1 MKKKMV
7 LVVLSMAL
15 FAIGFSQNKRVITG
29 RVLDAV
35 TRAPLAGA
43 TVNAAENGGLQTTD
57 QKGYFSIHADKKFAL
72 LVSYVGYKVFKGEF
86 TAADT
91 AVIIL
96 MVTEAS
102 ALDEVVV
109 IGYGVK
115 EKRKDLTSSI
125 SSISGRE
132 VSELPVTNIASAIAS
147 RVPGLEVHSNG
158 YAPGQEGQTINV
170 RGLNSIYSNGTP
182 LYVVDGTI
190 IQGDISNL
198 NTADIASIEVLKDA
212 SAAGIYGSR
221 AANGVILIS
230 TKHGSGAPSID
241 FSAYAG
247 VQTPNPAY
255 KMLGAKEYANLR
267 RWAWYN
273 ADPLTYPLNTG
284 KADSAIFNP
293 LELQTIKNGYNG
305 YDWQKAVTNPRAL
318 EQSYSLSVGSG
329 NAQNRIYLSG
339 NYLNQDGI
347 LKNTN
352 FKKYGAHFSI
362 ESTLSER
369 LKAGGTINFS
379 EALQKGV
386 DATVYQQ
393 SLTQSPLQPIYDSTG
408 HLLINTDR
416 SSGTLTIY
424 NPVANDINTI
434 NNYTQDR
441 GFGNVFLEF
450 SPVKNLMLRSS
461 LGGDLK
467 EEEYDKYSGS
477 NSTSGFSSNGTGEI
491 YKVRTTDLLWE
502 NTLTYFY
509 TKGNHNFNSL
519 IGYTSEKTNQSTA
532 DIQGSH
538 FPTDLLNFKDIQ
550 AAEQIVASSNYIPT
564 KKNESF
570 IGRVIYKYKGRYV
583 LNVTARYDGSS
594 IFGQN
599 NQWGFFP
606 SVGAAWRIID
616 EKFISDK
623 LKNVISDWKLRASYG
638 IIGNAN
644 LPYTAIYSQYTNA
657 TYPFNGASSSSGF
670 QPTDQVANPDLKW
683 ERQHQSN
690 LGMDMGFLN
699 NRVSFSVDVY
709 NKKITD
715 LLMPLSLAT
724 SSGYATQWVNVA
736 AAKTNGVDFSM
747 QVIPVQQKNFEWR
760 MTFSW
765 AHYNS
770 RITALF
776 PNRDSINLAL
786 RVGQPPAG
794 VLVNYINDGLYQT
807 GDNFTLNPGGHPGDI
822 KIKDLNG
829 DGVINA
835 YDQTIVGY
843 NTPKGYGGFQN
854 YFRFRD
860 FTLSVLTA
868 YSYGAKV
875 FNPINDELSYFASNF
890 GNSANVTTAGGNF
903 WTPTNTNTNV
913 PAPNAYAASLKT
925 LPGGPAQGS
934 SNAILSGNYLR
945 IKSVTLGYTI
955 PETMLRKLKI
965 KSVNIYAQAIEPFL
979 LSKYKGLDPDNGNP
993 TQVENYPR
1001 YRSFLFGF
1009 KMGL

>member
-1 MKKKMV
+1 MKKKIV
-7 LVVLSMAL
+7 LALLSMAF
-15 FAIGFSQNKRVITG
+15 FAIGFSQKTHVLTG

-35 TRAPLAGA
+35 SKAPLAGA
-43 TVNAAENGGLQTTD
+43 SISAEGIAGLQTTD
-57 QKGYFSIHADKKFAL
+57 QNGSFTIHTDKKVFVQ
-72 LVSYVGYKVFKGEF
+72 VSYVGYKVFKGEF
-86 TAADT
+86 AAADT
-91 AVIIL
+91 TVVIL
-96 MVTEAS
+96 MEKEES

-125 SSISGRE
+125 SSISGKE

-147 RVPGLEVHSNG
+147 RVPGLEVHGNG

-241 FSAYAG
+241 FSGYVG
-247 VQTPNPAY
+247 IQTPNPAY
-255 KMLGAKEYANLR
+255 KMLGAKDYANLR

-273 ADPLTYPLNTG
+273 ADSATYPLNTW

-293 LELQTIKNGYNG
+293 LELRTINNGYNG
-305 YDWQKAVTNPRAL
+305 YDWQNAVTNQRAL
-318 EQSYSLSVGSG
+318 VQNYTLSVSSG

-339 NYLNQDGI
+339 NYLNQDGV

-352 FKKYGAHFSI
+352 YKKYGAHFSI
-362 ESTLSER
+362 ESSLNEK
-369 LKAGGTINFS
+369 LKVGGTMNFS

-424 NPVANDINTI
+424 NPVANDVNTI
-434 NNYTQDR
+434 NNYRQDR
-441 GFGNVFLEF
+441 GFGNVFLEY
-450 SPVKNLMLRSS
+450 SPIRNLLIRSS
-461 LGGDLK
+461 LGADLK
-467 EEEYDKYSGS
+467 EEEYDKYFGS
-477 NSTSGFSSNGTGEI
+477 NSTTGFASSGMGEI
-491 YKVRTTDLLWE
+491 YKVKTTDLLWE
-502 NTLTYFY
+502 NTLSYFHA
-509 TKGNHNFNSL
+509 KGDHSFNSL
-519 IGYTSEKTNQSTA
+519 IGFTTEKMNQSTS
-532 DIQGSH
+532 DIQGTH

-570 IGRVIYKYKGRYV
+570 IGRIIYKYKGRYV
-583 LNVTARYDGSS
+583 LNLTGRYDGSS

-606 SVGAAWRIID
+606 SIGAAWRIID

-623 LKNVISDWKLRASYG
+623 LKDVISDWKLRSSYG

-657 TYPFNGASSSSGF
+657 TYPFNGAASSSGF
-670 QPTDQVANPDLKW
+670 QPTSQIANPDLKW
-683 ERQHQSN
+683 ERQHQAN
-690 LGMDMGFLN
+690 IGMDMGFWN
-699 NRVSFSVDVY
+699 NRVSFSIDVY

-724 SSGYATQWVNVA
+724 SSGYSTQWVNVA
-736 AAKTNGVDFSM
+736 AAKTNGVDISM
-747 QVIPVQQKNFEWR
+747 QVTPIKQKNFEWR
-760 MTFSW
+760 MTLSW

-794 VLVNYINDGLYQT
+794 VLVNYIYNGLYQA
-807 GDNFTLNPGGHPGDI
+807 GDDFTLNPGGHPGDI

-843 NTPKGYGGFQN
+843 NMPKGYGGFQN
-854 YFRFRD
+854 YFRYRD
-860 FTLSVLTA
+860 FTMSVFTS
-868 YSYGAKV
+868 YSYGGKV
-875 FNPINDELSYFASNF
+875 YNPIYDELSYFASNF
-890 GNSANVTTAGGNF
+890 GNSANVTTAGGNY
-903 WTPTNTNTNV
+903 WTPTNTNTTI

-925 LPGGPAQGS
+925 LPGGPSQGS

-945 IKSVTLGYTI
+945 IKSITLGYNI
-955 PETMLRKLKI
+955 PETILRKMKI
-965 KSVNIYAQAIEPFL
+965 KSANIYLQAIEPFL

-993 TQVENYPR
+993 TQVESYPR

>member
-1 MKKKMV
+1 MKKKIV
-7 LVVLSMAL
+7 LVLLSMAF
-15 FAIGFSQNKRVITG
+15 FAIGFSQKNHVITG
-29 RVLDAV
+29 RVLDAISK
-35 TRAPLAGA
+35 TPLPGA
-43 TVNAAENGGLQTTD
+43 SINAIGSGGLLTTD
-57 QKGYFSIHADKKFAL
+57 QNGVFTMHAEKKVSL
-72 LVSYVGYKVFKGEF
+72 RVSYIGYKVFKGEF
-86 TAADT
+86 IATDT
-91 AVIIL
+91 ALIIL
-96 MVTEAS
+96 MEKEAS

-115 EKRKDLTSSI
+115 EKRKDLTSAI
-125 SSISGRE
+125 SSISGKE
-132 VSELPVTNIASAIAS
+132 VNELPVTNIASAIAS
-147 RVPGLEVHSNG
+147 RVPGLEVHGNG

-230 TKHGSGAPSID
+230 TKHGSGTPAID
-241 FSAYAG
+241 FSGYIG
-247 VQTPNPAY
+247 MQTPNPAY
-255 KMLGAKEYANLR
+255 KMLGAKDYANLR

-273 ADPLTYPLNTG
+273 ADPATYPLNSW

-318 EQSYSLSVGSG
+318 EQNYNLSIGSG

-352 FKKYGAHFSI
+352 YKKYGVHFSI
-362 ESTLSER
+362 ESNLNDR
-369 LKAGGTINFS
+369 VKIGGTANFS

-386 DATVYQQ
+386 DGTVYQQ

-408 HLLINTDR
+408 QLLINTDR

-434 NNYTQDR
+434 NNYRQDR

-450 SPVKNLMLRSS
+450 SPIKNLLVRSS

-467 EEEYDKYSGS
+467 EEEYDKYFGS
-477 NSTSGFSSNGTGEI
+477 NSTSGFASGGMGEI
-491 YKVRTTDLLWE
+491 YKVKTTDLLWE
-502 NTLTYFY
+502 NTLSYSY
-509 TKGNHNFNSL
+509 AKGNHSFNSL
-519 IGYTSEKTNQSTA
+519 IGYTAEKMNQSTS
-532 DIQGSH
+532 DIQGTH

-550 AAEQIVASSNYIPT
+550 AAEQIVASSNYIPS
-564 KKNESF
+564 KKNESV
-570 IGRVIYKYKGRYV
+570 IGRLIYKYKSRYV
-583 LNVTARYDGSS
+583 LNLTARYDGSS

-616 EKFISDK
+616 EKFISNK
-623 LKNVISDWKLRASYG
+623 LKNVISDWKFRGSYG

-657 TYPFNGASSSSGF
+657 SYPFNGTSSSSGF
-670 QPTDQVANPDLKW
+670 QPTNQVANPDLKW
-683 ERQHQSN
+683 ERQHQLN
-690 LGMDMGFLN
+690 IGMDMGLWN
-699 NRVSFSVDVY
+699 NMISFSIDVY

-724 SSGYATQWVNVA
+724 SSGYSSQWVNVA
-736 AAKTNGVDFSM
+736 AAKTNGVDISLQFTP
-747 QVIPVQQKNFEWR
+747 IKQKNFEWQ
-760 MTFSW
+760 MSFSW

-770 RITALF
+770 KITALF

-794 VLVNYINDGLYQT
+794 VLVNYIYNGLYQT
-807 GDNFTLNPGGHPGDI
+807 GDNFALNPGGHPGDI
-822 KIKDLNG
+822 KIKDLNS

-843 NTPKGYGGFQN
+843 NIPKGYGGFQN
-854 YFRFRD
+854 YFRFRN
-860 FTLSVLTA
+860 FTMSVLTS
-868 YSYGAKV
+868 YSYGAKI

-890 GNSANVTTAGGNF
+890 GNSANVTAAGGNF
-903 WTPTNTNTNV
+903 WTPTNTNTNI

-934 SNAILSGNYLR
+934 SHAILNGNYLR
-945 IKSVTLGYTI
+945 IKSITLGYNI
-955 PETMLRKLKI
+955 PEAIINKMKMRSL
-965 KSVNIYAQAIEPFL
+965 NIYVQAIEPFL
-979 LSKYKGLDPDNGNP
+979 LSKYKGLDPDNGSP
-993 TQVENYPR
+993 AQVETYPR
-1001 YRSFLFGF
+1001 YRSFLFGV